1 MKTEVVENFPEYM
14 VYYAVYGE
22 PGYDVTDED
31 IQLFEEWRERNGYGW
46 CYGLD
51 SDENEYVE
59 KSFDSHPAF
68 GLPCDTVPVVFEK
81 IQSSRRHIKSSKTV
95 TYDVSVRPWGG
106 MTVERLK
113 DLGFKDANS
122 NSYDN
127 VAFTYTTNEP
137 STVAYKKLRKIIED
151 DNELG
156 SIVMFEK
163 QIIKSA
169 LGSDTVNIAERI
181 IDNIGN
187 YISPRYLTHG
197 DVEGYYDNEISPG
210 DASDILG
217 ELNWKL
223 IHIRDILEKAIDD
236 DDITDTDELDGL
248 RGAINEAD
256 SFAKD
261 VLTREA
267 YNSLAMDIFHPIIRN
282 FNVIRSSRRPIKS
295 STTNEEFQNDYEYF
309 TEDEAT
315 GIKVFLWGKSFE
327 QMKRFFEKWNTKLTI
342 SDIIEKA
349 IKYNPKNE
357 RMANLYISSISFSF
371 TVDIICTD
379 NDNNIID
386 EMTVG
391 LGKVKP
397 LDSSRKPIESSQK
410 GYENVVEG
418 TPYDDYHI
426 DTTGMG
432 ILDVEHI
439 INEIEGR
446 GNQAVLTVK
455 TSDGATQHTQFN
467 AKDWKAYKDA
477 VNGVDEFSRNS
488 RTKGA
493 AITDV
498 WVTEVKGGSYVRNSR
513 RPVKS
518 GVPFKNRGFNL
529 TGHEIQDMEWRIDSG
544 ETVDYNGWT
553 FMKDDNFDTIVAIS
567 PEGKTYD
574 GFKSLSGFLDLYEYG
589 SIESSRR
596 PIKSGSYGAITY
608 PYPKHNEF
616 SDLRDKARLGRTG
629 LYNVGYL
636 VKKMISVCDDSKT
649 IGKLEEFATNHK
661 NDGYRTSDI
670 WLDLM
675 SEEIQSSI
683 VRSARYIATDPET
696 GEVLGSAD
704 TYEEAVNEWGE
715 DVTITDSE
723 AAEGEE
729 NMELFQSRKSIKSDL
744 NVSDEAAYWDGME
757 DGING
762 LNPADEDDP
771 DYMKGW
777 RNGRKRLEGHN
788 YKNRILDDTLASSKK
803 SETTKQTITRLL
815 SSVISGEMTEDEA
828 AEEIAQAND
837 VNIGYARNIFSEYMN
852 DKERYLTSGMLE
864 LGEALNVD
872 FDPDGDID
880 TWFVD
885 FAGDEDKP
893 APTLGGELVKA
904 ARYIIRAFRE
914 NGEKIGWGYAR
925 ETLNPAARFIIDN
938 TDFGGN
944 DELKS
949 MIEGDVPD
957 DNGYEKWIN
966 SFEEDFADYLRD
978 HSELFEK
985 LNNTDFMDSANESD
999 EYNTVDEFFVEDDE
1013 GNQYW
1018 FQNVSDG
1025 WTCVD
1030 ISYDITPDYDEG
1042 DIITAEDYMFD
1053 NIDFNEEFGEFMEA
1067 PFEYSWE
1074 DGDGESVRIS
1084 NVRLM
1089 NGLYEIDDY
1098 ISNNELM
1105 EIINDGTLVYDKDG
1119 NELKAK
1125 DIF

>member
-1 MKTEVVENFPEYM
+1 MRSEQIDNFPEYM
-14 VYYAVYGE
+14 VCYAYYGE
-22 PGYDVTDED
+22 PDYDVTDED
-31 IQLFEEWRERNGYGW
+31 IKLYEEWRERNGYGEFLSIDGEH
-46 CYGLD
+46 YF
-51 SDENEYVE
+51 S
-59 KSFDSHPAF
+59 SHPAF
-68 GLPCDTVPVVFEK
+68 GLACDVVPVSFSVVESVQNSRKAVKSGVPFKNRGFDLTGSEIQEMTWRLNSGETVEYNGWTFEK
-81 IQSSRRHIKSSKTV
+81 DLSFDTITATSPEGKTYDGFKSLSGFMDLYEYGDIYNSRKPIKSSKTV

-127 VAFTYTTNEP
+127 VSFTYTTNEP
-137 STVAYKKLRKIIED
+137 STVAYKKLRKLIED

-169 LGSDTVNIAERI
+169 FGRDTVNIAERI
-181 IDNIGN
+181 IDNIEN
-187 YISPRYLTHG
+187 YISPSNRYFTHG
-197 DVEGYYDNEISPG
+197 DVEGYYDNEVSPG
-210 DASDILG
+210 DASDILK

-236 DDITDTDELDGL
+236 DDIADTDELDGL
-248 RGAINEAD
+248 REAIDEAD

-261 VLTREA
+261 MLTAES

-282 FNVIRSSRRPIKS
+282 FNVIKNSRRIYSSKS
-295 STTNEEFQNDYEYF
+295 NILADLNDMESEFEVVNYMK
-309 TEDEAT
+309 
-315 GIKVFLWGKSFE
+315 KVFDENGRSELY
-327 QMKRFFEKWNTKLTI
+327 EKFCEDVNN
-342 SDIIEKA
+342 SDDVPGAVAEK
-349 IKYNPKNE
+349 
-357 RMANLYISSISFSF
+357 YI
-371 TVDIICTD
+371 
-379 NDNNIID
+379 NNIFN
-386 EMTVG
+386 
-391 LGKVKP
+391 
-397 LDSSRKPIESSQK
+397 SRKINSSQK
-410 GYENVVEG
+410 GFENVAEG
-418 TPYDDYHI
+418 TKYDDYHI

-498 WVTEVKGGSYVRNSR
+498 WVTEVEGGSYVRNSCQIESSTGTIQCVYVSDI
-513 RPVKS
+513 PASSWNKELALS
-518 GVPFKNRGFNL
+518 AIKNHVTNYGYY
-529 TGHEIQDMEWRIDSG
+529 
-544 ETVDYNGWT
+544 DYNGRKGCCIVGD
-553 FMKDDNFDTIVAIS
+553 FEDIYNF
-567 PEGKTYD
+567 
-574 GFKSLSGFLDLYEYG
+574 
-589 SIESSRR
+589 IESNGYVVDEDYIYHWKGFDWDSAKKLDKRYTGQDYFDR
-596 PIKSGSYGAITY
+596 QIK
-608 PYPKHNEF
+608 
-616 SDLRDKARLGRTG
+616 
-629 LYNVGYL
+629 
-636 VKKMISVCDDSKT
+636 
-649 IGKLEEFATNHK
+649 
-661 NDGYRTSDI
+661 
-670 WLDLM
+670 
-675 SEEIQSSI
+675 
-683 VRSARYIATDPET
+683 SARYIATDPET

-744 NVSDEAAYWDGME
+744 NVNDEAAYWDGME

-1105 EIINDGTLVYDKDG
+1105 EIINDGTLIYDKDG

>member
-1 MKTEVVENFPEYM
+1 MRSEQIDNFPEYM
-14 VYYAVYGE
+14 VNYAYYGIDEAGE
-22 PGYDVTDED
+22 ITIDD
-31 IQLFEEWRERNGYGW
+31 IHNYNEWRERNGYGALLSIDGEH
-46 CYGLD
+46 YF
-51 SDENEYVE
+51 S
-59 KSFDSHPAF
+59 SHPAF
-68 GLPCDTVPVVFEK
+68 GLACEVVPVSFSVEENSPTKFDKSDFVMRSNNPFKFNPADYSSFFNSRRPVKSDLNVEDEAAYWDGLEDAACGLAPADEDDPSYMKGYRNGKKRSGRKSYADK
-81 IQSSRRHIKSSKTV
+81 ICNDELASSRR
-95 TYDVSVRPWGG
+95 
-106 MTVERLK
+106 
-113 DLGFKDANS
+113 
-122 NSYDN
+122 
-127 VAFTYTTNEP
+127 
-137 STVAYKKLRKIIED
+137 
-151 DNELG
+151 
-156 SIVMFEK
+156 
-163 QIIKSA
+163 
-169 LGSDTVNIAERI
+169 
-181 IDNIGN
+181 
-187 YISPRYLTHG
+187 
-197 DVEGYYDNEISPG
+197 
-210 DASDILG
+210 
-217 ELNWKL
+217 
-223 IHIRDILEKAIDD
+223 
-236 DDITDTDELDGL
+236 
-248 RGAINEAD
+248 IN
-256 SFAKD
+256 
-261 VLTREA
+261 
-267 YNSLAMDIFHPIIRN
+267 
-282 FNVIRSSRRPIKS
+282 
-295 STTNEEFQNDYEYF
+295 
-309 TEDEAT
+309 
-315 GIKVFLWGKSFE
+315 
-327 QMKRFFEKWNTKLTI
+327 
-342 SDIIEKA
+342 
-349 IKYNPKNE
+349 
-357 RMANLYISSISFSF
+357 
-371 TVDIICTD
+371 
-379 NDNNIID
+379 
-386 EMTVG
+386 
-391 LGKVKP
+391 
-397 LDSSRKPIESSQK
+397 SSQK
-410 GYENVVEG
+410 GYENVVDG

-426 DTTGMG
+426 DTRGMG

-446 GNQAVLTVK
+446 GNQAVLTVQ
-455 TSDGATQHTQFN
+455 TSDGRVTHTQFN

-488 RTKGA
+488 KTKGA

-498 WVTEVKGGSYVRNSR
+498 WITEVQGGSYVRNSR

-529 TGHEIQDMEWRIDSG
+529 TAHEIQDMEWRIDSG

-553 FMKDDNFDTIVAIS
+553 FMKDDEFDTIVAIS

-574 GFKSLSGFLDLYEYG
+574 GFKSLSGFMDLYEYG
-589 SIESSRR
+589 SIESSH
-596 PIKSGSYGAITY
+596 KIT
-608 PYPKHNEF
+608 
-616 SDLRDKARLGRTG
+616 
-629 LYNVGYL
+629 
-636 VKKMISVCDDSKT
+636 
-649 IGKLEEFATNHK
+649 
-661 NDGYRTSDI
+661 
-670 WLDLM
+670 
-675 SEEIQSSI
+675 
-683 VRSARYIATDPET
+683 SARYIATDPET

-744 NVSDEAAYWDGME
+744 NVNDEAAYWDGME

-957 DNGYEKWIN
+957 DNGYEKWVN
-966 SFEEDFADYLRD
+966 DFEEDFADYLRD

-1042 DIITAEDYMFD
+1042 DVITAEDYMFD

-1105 EIINDGTLVYDKDG
+1105 EIINDGTLIYDKDG